1 MWYEILT
8 VLNILGSSYVIVCL
22 LMLIGRY
29 QVSPRMSF
37 YLFWS
42 MAAMLL
48 IIWGQVYTL
57 SVRLPGRTNWVYKL
71 PVMFYWCKTLYFCWM
86 IRFTLLKKK

>member
-8 VLNILGSSYVIVCL
+8 IVNIAGSAFVIVAL
-22 LMLIGRY
+22 LSIIQHY
-29 QVSPRMSF
+29 QVGPRMSF

-42 MAAMLL
+42 MAAMLM

-57 SVRLPGRTNWVYKL
+57 SVKASSNWVYKI
-71 PVMFYWCKTLYFCWM
+71 PVMFYWLKTLYFCWM
-86 IRFTLLKKK
+86 IRFTLIKKN